1 MWNKSAAA
9 GDESFKSS
17 RLKGM
22 EVHISGRG
30 VQFMTGERGWGSERG
45 RGRVF
50 NASASING
58 SSTWSSIRRDSRSII
73 GSAWDLG
80 NRSRPS
86 SGSNRIHL
94 SGAQKRDLRQ
104 RKVVEC
110 SVGGNERKEMEEED
124 A

>member
-1 MWNKSAAA
+1 MPLSPCSQI
-9 GDESFKSS
+9 E
-17 RLKGM
+17 
-22 EVHISGRG
+22 EVLGG
-30 VQFMTGERGWGSERG
+30 AERE
-45 RGRVF
+45 
-50 NASASING
+50 
-58 SSTWSSIRRDSRSII
+58 II

-80 NRSRPS
+80 NRSHPS

-94 SGAQKRDLRQ
+94 SGAQKRDFRQ